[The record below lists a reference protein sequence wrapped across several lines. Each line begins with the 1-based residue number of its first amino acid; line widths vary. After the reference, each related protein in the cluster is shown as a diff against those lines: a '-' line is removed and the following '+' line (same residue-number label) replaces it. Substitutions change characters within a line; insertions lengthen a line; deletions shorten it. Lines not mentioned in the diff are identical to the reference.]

1 MYKELVTLLRKKY
14 DKAPVVMAAADVIEE
29 LACRDARYDLLLQT
43 VLDLFPC
50 WVSVSDRLPEDGKKD
65 VLCRL
70 LDDAGDVC
78 ATVGCYDSTFKLW
91 HLDAEWASSRHVTHW
106 MLLPAL
112 SEDSY

>member
-14 DKAPVVMAAADVIEE
+14 DKAPLVMEAADVIEE
-29 LACRDARYDLLLQT
+29 LAGREARYDLVLQT

-50 WVSVSDRLPEDGKKD
+50 WVSVSDRLPEDGED

-70 LDDAGDVC
+70 RNDDGEVY
-78 ATVGCYDSTFKLW
+78 ATVGSYSSTFKLW
-91 HLDAEWASSRHVTHW
+91 DVDAEWASSRHVTHW

-112 SEDSY
+112 SKDSY